1 MEQETKID
9 PAAFASGN
17 RARDIEFVRNQ
28 GLVVDNDNKNV
39 PQPNEVQENH
49 NLQVGQAW
57 GFDGIDQQAI
67 TRVVDQSPKFQDGW
81 NPKKKHVRYF
91 LKLLPQNF
99 FVNTIIAE
107 TSNALVA
114 EKMPPLMEGEFLWYL
129 DLRFLMTTVCSFLE
143 QLLVHKR
150 F

>member
-1 MEQETKID
+1 MD
-9 PAAFASGN
+9 DDNNPAPK
-17 RARDIEFVRNQ
+17 DI
-28 GLVVDNDNKNV
+28 
-39 PQPNEVQENH
+39 PQPNEVQDNH

-114 EKMPPLMEGEFLWYL
+114 EKTPPLTEGEFLWYL
-129 DLRFLMTTVCSFLE
+129 GLRFLMATVCGFFRATTGPQKILMRGLIHVYE
-143 QLLVHKR
+143 
-150 F
+150 